1 MKLEESN
8 EQPKIFKSNLNE
20 ISRGRFESEK
30 KKSTLENFKLL
41 YELQEAVIK
50 CFNYHSW
57 MYLRLNTKQN
67 MEKGC
72 KY

>member
-50 CFNYHSW
+50 CFNYHS
-57 MYLRLNTKQN
+57 
-67 MEKGC
+67 
-72 KY
+72 